1 MDTGN
6 PSILYDG
13 NASDGNPFCFFSPQ
27 PKQCS
32 WQIRLGTKNSCL
44 GPGFC
49 LLCFCVLKSLCNHL
63 EKKKTKK
70 KRITFNSFLCDGSG
84 SCEAQLQNTN
94 RLNQTSR
101 IINKHKPNCS
111 FLTGAKGRR
120 KQPGCDC
127 PLWRYCSYS
136 TGKTTF
142 GTWGAIVNMQNT
154 ATKPL
159 RRPCFMPLK
168 QLTQHDIVFAHTGL
182 SPFVNT
188 EYPLATATRFHLYP
202 SQSDFINP
210 LTLYWSTLLRSCWT
224 QREKLHSNITSYPAS
239 HTPPSWWNIWSHWRH
254 GALPSRASWRAMGAW
269 WWC

>member
-6 PSILYDG
+6 PSILYDSR
-13 NASDGNPFCFFSPQ
+13 ATDGNPFCDPPPPPPLQ
-27 PKQCS
+27 PEQYS

-44 GPGFC
+44 GPVFV
-49 LLCFCVLKSLCNHL
+49 CFVSAFWKACVTAW
-63 EKKKTKK
+63 KKQ
-70 KRITFNSFLCDGSG
+70 ITFNSFLCDGSG
-84 SCEAQLQNTN
+84 GCEAQLQNTN

-154 ATKPL
+154 ATKPM
-159 RRPCFMPLK
+159 RQTCFMPLK
-168 QLTQHDIVFAHTGL
+168 QLKRHDIVFANTGL
-182 SPFVNT
+182 SLCKHK
-188 EYPLATATRFHLYP
+188 EYPLATATEN
-202 SQSDFINP
+202 QS
-210 LTLYWSTLLRSCWT
+210 
-224 QREKLHSNITSYPAS
+224 TSFS
-239 HTPPSWWNIWSHWRH
+239 I
-254 GALPSRASWRAMGAW
+254 
-269 WWC
+269 

>member
-6 PSILYDG
+6 PSILYDSR
-13 NASDGNPFCFFSPQ
+13 ATDGNPFCDPPPPLQ
-27 PKQCS
+27 PEQYS

-44 GPGFC
+44 GPVFV
-49 LLCFCVLKSLCNHL
+49 CFVSAFWKACVTAW
-63 EKKKTKK
+63 KKQ
-70 KRITFNSFLCDGSG
+70 ITFNSFLCDGSG
-84 SCEAQLQNTN
+84 GCEAQLQNTN

-154 ATKPL
+154 ATKPM
-159 RRPCFMPLK
+159 RQTCFMPLK
-168 QLTQHDIVFAHTGL
+168 QLKRHDIVFANTGL
-182 SPFVNT
+182 SLCKHK
-188 EYPLATATRFHLYP
+188 EYPLATATEN
-202 SQSDFINP
+202 QS
-210 LTLYWSTLLRSCWT
+210 
-224 QREKLHSNITSYPAS
+224 TSFS
-239 HTPPSWWNIWSHWRH
+239 I
-254 GALPSRASWRAMGAW
+254 
-269 WWC
+269 

>member
-1 MDTGN
+1 MEGLLWDRNQVTSSAVFSLMSL
-6 PSILYDG
+6 PWILATHQFFMMG
-13 NASDGNPFCFFSPQ
+13 MWAMVILSVFFSQ

-63 EKKKTKK
+63 KKKKK
-70 KRITFNSFLCDGSG
+70 QITFNSFLCDGSG
-84 SCEAQLQNTN
+84 GCEAQLQNTN

-154 ATKPL
+154 ATKPM
-159 RRPCFMPLK
+159 RQPCFMPLK

-188 EYPLATATRFHLYP
+188 ENILLQN
-202 SQSDFINP
+202 QSISFSI
-210 LTLYWSTLLRSCWT
+210 
-224 QREKLHSNITSYPAS
+224 
-239 HTPPSWWNIWSHWRH
+239 
-254 GALPSRASWRAMGAW
+254 
-269 WWC
+269 